1 MERALEEET
10 RQTRSSRDTVTLDQ
24 QSTGRLTR
32 MDALQ
37 QQAMANASETRRN
50 ALRTRIKAARDRME
64 EGEYGYCLE
73 CGEEIS
79 LDRLRFD
86 PTLPTCLTCARG

>member
-1 MERALEEET
+1 MEQELESET
-10 RQTRSSRDTVTLDQ
+10 AQTKTSRNTVTLDQ

-37 QQAMANASETRRN
+37 QQAMANASEARRR
-50 ALRTRIKAARDRME
+50 ALRTRIKAARARMD

-73 CGEEIS
+73 CGEEIP
-79 LDRLRFD
+79 LDRLTFD